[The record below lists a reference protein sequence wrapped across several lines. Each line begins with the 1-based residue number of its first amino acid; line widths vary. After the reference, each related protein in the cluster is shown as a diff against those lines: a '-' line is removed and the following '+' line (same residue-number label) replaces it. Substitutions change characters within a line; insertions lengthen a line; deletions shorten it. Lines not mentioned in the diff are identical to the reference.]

1 MNLKRK
7 HMGFVIANFEEFR
20 WNISLSPNLLFL
32 TSDEHSMVELL
43 PFCCS
48 KLRMFKDFLKNS
60 SEDRNLLCKRTT
72 TPSVKSDLKTFQS
85 QVRCGISNAIHE
97 ICHIIGIQLPSYFIV
112 YVQVYTFQTIIA
124 MELVLTE
131 KNQISVFHNYKILY
145 KAAST
150 TMSKRSNSTQ
160 ALERDKNENNIFGT
174 VVKVFSYQARIIQL
188 LGKYLPTLLV
198 SLG

>member
-1 MNLKRK
+1 
-7 HMGFVIANFEEFR
+7 
-20 WNISLSPNLLFL
+20 
-32 TSDEHSMVELL
+32 MVELL

-72 TPSVKSDLKTFQS
+72 TPSVKSDLKTFQA
-85 QVRCGISNAIHE
+85 QLRCGISNAIHE

-131 KNQISVFHNYKILY
+131 KSNFSFLLFWELHNVTLKC
-145 KAAST
+145 
-150 TMSKRSNSTQ
+150 TQ
-160 ALERDKNENNIFGT
+160 ALYFWCDKFKVSLEEIVSFFIHFLPNQTILRMT
-174 VVKVFSYQARIIQL
+174 VLSSYQEYSPI
-188 LGKYLPTLLV
+188 V
-198 SLG
+198 SCWKN

>member
-1 MNLKRK
+1 
-7 HMGFVIANFEEFR
+7 
-20 WNISLSPNLLFL
+20 
-32 TSDEHSMVELL
+32 MVELV

-48 KLRMFKDFLKNS
+48 KWRMFKDFLKNS

-150 TMSKRSNSTQ
+150 MMSKLSNNKYQKGTKM
-160 ALERDKNENNIFGT
+160 ETIFL
-174 VVKVFSYQARIIQL
+174 VYILVFSYQARIIQL
-188 LGKYLPTLLV
+188 GKYLHYL
-198 SLG
+198 